1 MWADA
6 KLVVVKGDS
15 SKWGMYRQAVAVNSP
30 SGAEPVT
37 PACGTFS
44 TAERNALIAAAKAA
58 IRVETA
64 ALPSADAKE
73 RDRS

>member
-1 MWADA
+1 M

-30 SGAEPVT
+30 SGAAPAT

-58 IRVETA
+58 FRVQDDGITQRR
-64 ALPSADAKE
+64 DAKE